1 MDNSSYIYTLALSTI
16 EEFEEMLF
24 GPTANDDELKLYLEY
39 SLDEFS
45 QASTNVQMNRAHAF
59 MAEFIS
65 KALWPVVG
73 FDSIE
78 KILWLDAVRENLPQ
92 EIDNYLSSEGEI
104 YRNTLGYLH
113 FTAY

>member
-1 MDNSSYIYTLALSTI
+1 MERDKYLHDLALSAI

-24 GPTANDDELKLYLEY
+24 RSTADDDELKLYLED

-45 QASTNVQMNRAHAF
+45 QASTNVPMNRAHAF

-65 KALWPVVG
+65 KTLWPVVG